1 MQREGDFGEG
11 DTRSRPNVQSPDP
24 EGLDRMQPRKPADG
38 DGVSKDN
45 LSGKRGSF
53 GLLSWDQH
61 YELSRGRVPSRSDK
75 APL

>member
-24 EGLDRMQPRKPADG
+24 EGLDRMQPTKPADG

-61 YELSRGRVPSRSDK
+61 CGLSRGRVPSRPDK